1 MKICVC
7 LKKINAGC
15 DESKFIYVKYEKNGK
30 IIKQHNTVTLYNFFL
45 IDQENKPLQSHNKL

>member
-7 LKKINAGC
+7 LNKINAGC

-30 IIKQHNTVTLYNFFL
+30 IIKRHNAVTLYKCYFNF
-45 IDQENKPLQSHNKL
+45 S